1 MVKTFIM
8 TKLRLLLLGAFC
20 ICINICSAQ
29 KSTTRYIDKFLPIAK
44 DLSAQWGIP
53 VSIILGV
60 SILESGSGTSI
71 NCKQLHN
78 YFGVKGH
85 NHLKKRHTK
94 YKQYATAEESFNDFC
109 GIVSRKKYYDKL
121 KGDMNYR
128 AWLTAMN
135 KRNYAGAKE
144 VWIHR
149 VKLLIAKHQLSQYD
163 QTTTTDTQ

>member
-8 TKLRLLLLGAFC
+8 NKLRLLLLGAFFVS
-20 ICINICSAQ
+20 INICSAQ
-29 KSTTRYIDKFLPIAK
+29 KSTTHYIEKFLPTAK
-44 DLSAQWGIP
+44 DLSVQWGIP

-71 NCKQLHN
+71 NCKQLN
-78 YFGVKGH
+78 NFFGVKGR

-94 YKQYATAEESFNDFC
+94 YKQYANARASFDDFC
-109 GIVSRKKYYDKL
+109 GIVSRKKFYPQL
-121 KGDMNYR
+121 KGNMNYR
-128 AWLTAMN
+128 LWLTAMN

-149 VKLLIAKHQLSQYD
+149 IKLLITRHKLHQYD
-163 QTTTTDTQ
+163 QLTLAEQ